1 MHCCGVSDEGNRSPL
16 ISRLKEYV
24 CKYFSCIRKCFV
36 KYFEIRKNV
45 LSLFITEESRK
56 NHLTYL

>member
-1 MHCCGVSDEGNRSPL
+1 MHCCGVSDEENRSPL
-16 ISRLKEYV
+16 ICRLKEYV
-24 CKYFSCIRKCFV
+24 KYFSYIRKCFV
-36 KYFEIRKNV
+36 KYFEIRRNV